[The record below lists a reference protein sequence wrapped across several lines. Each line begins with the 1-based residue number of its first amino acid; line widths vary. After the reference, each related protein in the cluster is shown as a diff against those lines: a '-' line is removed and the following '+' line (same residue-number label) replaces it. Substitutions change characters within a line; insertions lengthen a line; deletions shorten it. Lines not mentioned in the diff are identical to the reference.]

1 MFGEKCFE
9 NKKTKVIFNG
19 ISFNKFDK
27 SKFDKS
33 IVSNKYNL
41 KVSDINFINIGRFEE
56 VKNQVFL
63 IRVFSEV
70 IKFRKNSRLIIVGH
84 GSLESEIKNEINML
98 GIEEYVDIL
107 PQDTNIPEILSV
119 MDYFLL
125 PSLYEGLGIVLIEAQ
140 AMGVQCFASNY
151 VPEEADIG
159 LCEFLPLEIGAE
171 GWAQEIN
178 NNIDENNYGKVNSE
192 RLNKYDIKN
201 VVIEL
206 EKIYS

>member
-1 MFGEKCFE
+1 MFGKDCFK

-19 ISFNKFDK
+19 ISFNKFNK
-27 SKFDKS
+27 SKVNKDVV
-33 IVSNKYNL
+33 INKY
-41 KVSDINFINIGRFEE
+41 KVKEDSINFINIGRFEE
-56 VKNQVFL
+56 QKNQLFL
-63 IRVFSEV
+63 IRVFSEF
-70 IKFRKNSRLIIVGH
+70 IKLRENSRLIIVGH
-84 GSLESEIKNEINML
+84 GSLESEIRNEINML

>member
-1 MFGEKCFE
+1 MVAWFVLQCHMEQ
-9 NKKTKVIFNG
+9 
-19 ISFNKFDK
+19 
-27 SKFDKS
+27 
-33 IVSNKYNL
+33 
-41 KVSDINFINIGRFEE
+41 
-56 VKNQVFL
+56 KNQLFL
-63 IRVFSEV
+63 IKVFSEL
-70 IKFRKNSRLIIVGH
+70 IKLRKNSRLIIVGH
-84 GSLESEIKNEINML
+84 GSLENEIRNEINIL

-125 PSLYEGLGIVLIEAQ
+125 PSLYEGLGIVLVEAQ